1 MSSFFSRGGHSWR
14 IARGYLEKCPEER
27 KIVESLS
34 FLLPVLKV
42 IIRTLERLFKNLEKK
57 IIRRT
62 TLLPTNSY
70 FVTLHYQI
78 LFEMYR
84 KFKNLSFILKDQDF

>member
-57 IIRRT
+57 LLDEQLFYLQIPILLRFIIRFFLKCIENSRIY
-62 TLLPTNSY
+62 LLS
-70 FVTLHYQI
+70 
-78 LFEMYR
+78 
-84 KFKNLSFILKDQDF
+84 